1 MSKLVRILIICSR
14 LLECVAATTANTAL
28 RIPTKPTCSSSSIH
42 LVSPLT
48 KEMISMNNDGGQEYG
63 GDGTIKSV
71 DKDGKV
77 LEVLYDGEEGLRR
90 IQYRYL

>member
-1 MSKLVRILIICSR
+1 MANGVMTVSGN
-14 LLECVAATTANTAL
+14 ATTIHHNNTEGYSYGL
-28 RIPTKPTCSSSSIH
+28 HTEDSSSSIH

-77 LEVLYDGEEGLRR
+77 LEVLYDGEEVHEDEPEWL
-90 IQYRYL
+90 